1 MTEQDRASVTEPPT
15 SFPLV
20 VDVAFGIAAQVVD
33 TATAVGRGVG
43 RLADP
48 AVQVV
53 LAPRF
58 LTPRLRP
65 ATWLTRVARYG
76 ELRRVELTRR
86 VADLLDVLVPAVA
99 VALVR
104 RLDIAELV
112 REHIDLEGVLLEVD
126 VDSVAGRLDVNSV
139 AARLDV
145 DAVIQ
150 RLDLNEIVRKGVDLD
165 GLVGTVDIDAAAA
178 RLDLEAVIGRVDLA
192 GLARQVLEEI
202 DLPEII
208 RESTGSMASDTL
220 RGVRMQTIS
229 ADDAVGRAV
238 DKLRLRRTR
247 RNGVATTVEPGPPPG
262 AS

>member
-1 MTEQDRASVTEPPT
+1 MSEQDRAPGSEATT
-15 SFPLV
+15 SLPLV
-20 VDVAFGIAAQVVD
+20 VDVAFGIAAQAVD
-33 TATAVGRGVG
+33 TALAVGRGVG
-43 RLADP
+43 RRVDP

-65 ATWLTRVARYG
+65 ATWLARVAQRG
-76 ELRRVELTRR
+76 ALRRAELTRR
-86 VADLLDVLVPAVA
+86 LAELLDVLVPVVAVA
-99 VALVR
+99 VVRRVDVVALVR
-104 RLDIAELV
+104 D
-112 REHIDLEGVLLEVD
+112 HIDLEGVMLEVD
-126 VDSVAGRLDVNSV
+126 LDAVAGRLDVNSV

-145 DAVIQ
+145 EAVIQ
-150 RLDLNEIVRKGVDLD
+150 RLDLNEIVRQGVDLD
-165 GLVGTVDIDAAAA
+165 GLVGTVDLDAAAA
-178 RLDLEAVIGRVDLA
+178 KLDLEAVIGRVDLA

-238 DKLRLRRTR
+238 DRLRLRRAR
-247 RNGVATTVEPGPPPG
+247 RNGVATTAEPGPPPG

>member
-1 MTEQDRASVTEPPT
+1 
-15 SFPLV
+15 
-20 VDVAFGIAAQVVD
+20 
-33 TATAVGRGVG
+33 
-43 RLADP
+43 
-48 AVQVV
+48 
-53 LAPRF
+53 
-58 LTPRLRP
+58 
-65 ATWLTRVARYG
+65 
-76 ELRRVELTRR
+76 
-86 VADLLDVLVPAVA
+86 VPAVA

-145 DAVIQ
+145 EAVIQ

-165 GLVGTVDIDAAAA
+165 GLVGTVDLDAAAA

-247 RNGVATTVEPGPPPG
+247 RVGAATTSEPGPPPG